1 MKIRKMR
8 KSLHVTLAVL
18 MSETLKIPFFSSLFV
33 CLFIRSFVRSFV
45 RSFSSRCCY
54 WEGWEGEGVN

>member
-33 CLFIRSFVRSFV
+33 CLFVRSFVRSFV
-45 RSFSSRCCY
+45 RFLAVAVIGRDGR
-54 WEGWEGEGVN
+54 ERG